1 MTASAAGCSSLIP
14 GSWREGV
21 APVPLPAGDSVG
33 EWLSFGE
40 AQTGKLEVANGRT
53 KDTIALVER
62 CEARDAAAA
71 KKARPKFLGI
81 F

>member
-1 MTASAAGCSSLIP
+1 M
-14 GSWREGV
+14 
-21 APVPLPAGDSVG
+21 PAGDSVG

-62 CEARDAAAA
+62 CEARDAVAV